1 MYGLRVL
8 ANFYFNKPAHVTKPL
23 VQLPVL
29 AEVRQH
35 NAFIN
40 SPLTLGTLE
49 WRAFTALLQRISPED
64 EELKEHF
71 IPVAELVD
79 VGTGGG
85 KAYAQIVELSDQ
97 ITERKLRVE
106 QLGPNGERVKKPDY
120 RIIPLLAL
128 ASYVEKRGG
137 LVLVLNPLFTPY
149 LLQLAEKG
157 NFTKSRAAEL
167 KHLKGSYAFKLY
179 WLLSEYRN
187 FGTRTFTI
195 AELRFRLAVGDEEYK
210 DRFDNFKVKVL
221 EKAQTE
227 LAKTDLAFKMEILRK
242 GRKVEQIRFTFSAKP
257 LLLAE
262 SGGVEKLVS
271 APITLS
277 SSTTESET
285 WAQLLVA
292 QGVSVEG
299 CELIRRHLGESQY
312 PAAYL
317 DYVLTVLRKPRKTP
331 VRKPADYLFK
341 CITGKLLL
349 DEYHR
354 SQLPPVVEPVR
365 TGRRKASVPA
375 RAAAPTETVLLLAEV
390 REMYDNP
397 GPFARH
403 NERAATFEEHLQLI
417 YLAQGFVLQ
426 IRDNQEVLV
435 LQA

>member
-1 MYGLRVL
+1 MHGIRIL
-8 ANFYFNKPAHVTKPL
+8 ADFYFHNPAHVTKPL

-35 NAFIN
+35 NALIN
-40 SPLTLGTLE
+40 SPFALGTLE
-49 WRAFTALLQRISPED
+49 WRALTALLQRISPED

-106 QLGPNGERVKKPDY
+106 QLGPNGERLKKPDY

-167 KHLKGSYAFKLY
+167 KHLKGGYAFKLY
-179 WLLSEYRN
+179 WLLSEYRT
-187 FGTRTFTI
+187 FGTRTFTV
-195 AELRFRLAVGDEEYK
+195 AELRFRLGVGDEEYK

-227 LAKTDLAFKMEILRK
+227 LAKTDLTFGMEILRK

-257 LLLAE
+257 LLLSE
-262 SGGVEKLVS
+262 SGSVEKLVS
-271 APITLS
+271 APLVPS
-277 SSTTESET
+277 SSTPEPEP
-285 WAQLLVA
+285 WAQLLGA
-292 QGVSVEG
+292 QGVGVEG
-299 CELIRRHLGESQY
+299 CELIRRHLEEGQY
-312 PAAYL
+312 PVSYL
-317 DYVLTVLRKPRKTP
+317 DYVLAVLRKPRKTP

-354 SQLPPVVEPVR
+354 SLLPPVAEPASP
-365 TGRRKASVPA
+365 RRKASTPA
-375 RAAAPTETVLLLAEV
+375 PSAAPTETVLLLAEV
-390 REMYDNP
+390 REMYENP
-397 GPFARH
+397 GPFARL
-403 NERAATFEEHLQLI
+403 NERAPTFEEHLQRI
-417 YLAQGFVLQ
+417 YLTQGFELQ
-426 IRDNQEVLV
+426 TRDNQDILV
-435 LQA
+435 LMA

>member
-1 MYGLRVL
+1 
-8 ANFYFNKPAHVTKPL
+8 VTTPL

-35 NAFIN
+35 NALIN
-40 SPLTLGTLE
+40 SPFTLGTLE
-49 WRAFTALLQRISPED
+49 WRAFTALLQRISPDD

-85 KAYAQIVELSDQ
+85 KAYAQILEMSDQ

-106 QLGPNGERVKKPDY
+106 QLGPSGERLKKPDY

-179 WLLSEYRN
+179 WLLSEYRA
-187 FGTRTFTI
+187 FGTRTFAI
-195 AELRFRLAVGDEEYK
+195 GELRFRLGVGDDEYK

-221 EKAQTE
+221 EKVQTE
-227 LAKTDLAFKMEILRK
+227 LAKTDLAFQMEILRK

-262 SGGVEKLVS
+262 SEGVGKLVS
-271 APITLS
+271 APIAVPS
-277 SSTTESET
+277 SSTPELEP

-299 CELIRRHLGESQY
+299 CELIRRHLDEGQY
-312 PAAYL
+312 PVAYL
-317 DYVLTVLRKPRKTP
+317 DYVLAVLRKPRKTP

-354 SQLPPVVEPVR
+354 SLLPPVVEPVS
-365 TGRRKASVPA
+365 TRRKASASV
-375 RAAAPTETVLLLAEV
+375 RAAAPSEPTETLLLLAEV
-390 REMYDNP
+390 REMYETP
-397 GPFARH
+397 GPFARL
-403 NERAATFEEHLQLI
+403 NERAATFEEHLQRI
-417 YLAQGFVLQ
+417 YLTQGFVLQ
-426 IRDNQEVLV
+426 TRDNQEVLV